1 MRYPPSTGS
10 ARTDGGPG
18 RSPASTTPAR
28 RSPRAR
34 GGSHSLRNGLSAT
47 AATALWCCSHTKVVV
62 RQPVSGVDR
71 RGRRK
76 QDLLGDPPGRVEH
89 HRCGDRLPPP
99 YVDALAALVEE
110 VQGL

>member
-1 MRYPPSTGS
+1 VVLQPHE
-10 ARTDGGPG
+10 GGRQAAAGEDLDDAAGG
-18 RSPASTTPAR
+18 RPVGKAQPAR
-28 RSPRAR
+28 VCRR
-34 GGSHSLRNGLSAT
+34 GETVEA
-47 AATALWCCSHTKVVV
+47 V
-62 RQPVSGVDR
+62 RRQQVQMIGRHPVSGVDR